1 MRRFTFS
8 MMLALATVA
17 ANAKDV
23 LDAPTWTDN
32 LTTTTEAKELTR
44 AAAMAVDNE
53 GNSIVTGSFTKN
65 LEFADSYL
73 EPVANSAFIAKYD
86 KAGAKKWAAGLAGA
100 ATITTVA
107 TDAEGNVYAAG
118 VFADNV
124 AIKDASGDT
133 KATITGMADKVDK
146 VSGFIVKYDK
156 QGAYVASKT
165 ILAESNPEIA
175 AQDILGVLNPSF
187 TAKKLVVAGNKLYL
201 SASYKGNVALDGVT
215 LQGKYACTEGWLF
228 NDETAMCVLSFDA
241 ADLANANIV
250 SVLGATKQLTN
261 EATYN
266 TEDVNFAINDGKI
279 YVAYVASGKDMTLTA
294 AGKDTKIETAYEAE
308 TGVIEHAYVLAA
320 IDGSQVTTQ
329 VYHSVATDNSN
340 TLNTIDEMAYQKGK
354 LYLAGSF
361 NQALP
366 FDNTISYL
374 GGCDAYA
381 ACLDAESL
389 SKNWAVAS
397 AFDEGDAKHKAEIIS
412 GMLVDEDEVTLVGWV
427 ENTSDRTIEAPLG
440 YQINTKTPAMQKGEQ
455 VLITSVAENG
465 NYALYQTDNVKGSD
479 EDKTTEGTYSY
490 IFYSNAESSGISKVL
505 ADDNTIDW
513 DGNEVTLA
521 KSADITVYTAAGA
534 AVKSAKNVKSLSLAD
549 AAHGIYLVKVGKQ
562 ALKIVK

>member
-1 MRRFTFS
+1 
-8 MMLALATVA
+8 MMLVLATVA

-32 LTTTTEAKELTR
+32 LTTTTEAKDLTR

-53 GNSIVTGSFTKN
+53 GNSIVTGSFTKD
-65 LEFADSYL
+65 LEFAASYL
-73 EPVANSAFIAKYD
+73 ESVANSAFIAKYD

-175 AQDILGVLNPSF
+175 AQDMLGVLNPSF
-187 TAKKLVVAGNKLYL
+187 TAKKLVVDGNKLYL

-241 ADLANANIV
+241 GDLANANIV
-250 SVLGATKQLTN
+250 SMLGATEQLTN

-266 TEDVNFAINDGKI
+266 TEDVNFAIHDGKI

-294 AGKDTKIETAYEAE
+294 AGKDTKIETAYKE
-308 TGVIEHAYVLAA
+308 GVIEHAYVLAA
-320 IDGSQVTTQ
+320 IDGDQVTTQ

-374 GGCDAYA
+374 GGSDAYA
-381 ACLDAESL
+381 ACLDAANL

-412 GMLVDEDEVTLVGWV
+412 GMLVNENEVTLVGWV
-427 ENTSDRTIEAPLG
+427 ENTKDRTIEAPLG
-440 YQINTKTPAMQKGEQ
+440 YQINTKTPAMQKGEE

-490 IFYSNAESSGISKVL
+490 IFYNNAESSGISKVL

-534 AVKSAKNVKSLSLAD
+534 VVKSAKNVKSLSLAD

>member
-1 MRRFTFS
+1 

-32 LTTTTEAKELTR
+32 LTTTAEAKDLPR

-53 GNSIVTGSFTKN
+53 GNSIVTGSFTKD
-65 LEFADSYL
+65 LEFAASYL

-107 TDAEGNVYAAG
+107 TDADGNVYAAG

-124 AIKDASGDT
+124 AIKDANGDT

-165 ILAESNPEIA
+165 ILAESDAEIA
-175 AQDILGVLNPSF
+175 AKDEIGVLSPSF
-187 TAKKLVVAGNKLYL
+187 TAKKLVVDGNKLYL
-201 SASYKGNVALDGVT
+201 SASYKGNVALEGVT
-215 LQGKYACTEGWLF
+215 LKGKYACSYGFLYS
-228 NDETAMCVLSFDA
+228 DETAMCVLSFDA

-250 SVLGATKQLTN
+250 SMLGATEQLTN

-294 AGKDTKIETAYEAE
+294 AGKDTKIETAYEASA
-308 TGVIEHAYVLAA
+308 TEHAYVLAA
-320 IDGSQVTTQ
+320 IDGDQVTTQ

-374 GGCDAYA
+374 GGSDAYA

-397 AFDEGDAKHKAEIIS
+397 AFDEGDAMHKAEIIS
-412 GMLVDEDEVTLVGWV
+412 GMLVDEDEVTLIGWV
-427 ENTSDRTIEAPLG
+427 ENTKDRTIEAPLG
-440 YQINTKTPAMQKGEQ
+440 YQINAKTPAMQKGEE

-490 IFYSNAESSGISKVL
+490 IFYNNAESSGISKVL

-513 DGNEVTLA
+513 DGNVVTLA

>member
-1 MRRFTFS
+1 

-32 LTTTTEAKELTR
+32 LTTTAEAKDLTR

-53 GNSIVTGSFTKN
+53 GNSIVTGSFTKD
-65 LEFADSYL
+65 LEFAASYL

-118 VFADNV
+118 VFADQV
-124 AIKDASGDT
+124 AIKDASGET

-156 QGAYVASKT
+156 LGEYVASKT
-165 ILAESNPEIA
+165 ILAESDAEIA
-175 AQDILGVLNPSF
+175 AKDEIGVLSPSF
-187 TAKKLVVAGNKLYL
+187 TAKKLVVDGNKLYL

-215 LQGKYACTEGWLF
+215 LKGKYACSYGFLYS
-228 NDETAMCVLSFDA
+228 DETTMCVLSFDA

-250 SVLGATKQLTN
+250 SVLGATEQLTN

-294 AGKDTKIETAYEAE
+294 AGKDTKIETAYEE
-308 TGVIEHAYVLAA
+308 GVTEHAYVLAA
-320 IDGSQVTTQ
+320 IDGDQVTTQ

-366 FDNTISYL
+366 FDNTISYV
-374 GGCDAYA
+374 GGSDAYA
-381 ACLDAESL
+381 ACLDAASL

-397 AFDEGDAKHKAEIIS
+397 AFDEGDAMHKAEIIS
-412 GMLVDEDEVTLVGWV
+412 GMLVNEDEVTLIGWV
-427 ENTSDRTIEAPLG
+427 ENTKDRTIEAPLG
-440 YQINTKTPAMQKGEQ
+440 YQINTKTPAMQKGEE

-490 IFYSNAESSGISKVL
+490 IFYNNAESSGISKVL

>member
-1 MRRFTFS
+1 

-23 LDAPTWTDN
+23 LDTPTWTDN
-32 LTTTTEAKELTR
+32 LTTTEEAKDLTR

-100 ATITTVA
+100 ATVTTVA
-107 TDAEGNVYAAG
+107 TDADGNVYAAG
-118 VFADNV
+118 VFADQV
-124 AIKDASGDT
+124 AIKDASGET

-165 ILAESNPEIA
+165 ILAESDAEIA
-175 AQDILGVLNPSF
+175 AQDMLGLLSPSF
-187 TAKKLVVAGNKLYL
+187 TAKKLVVDGNKLYL

-215 LQGKYACTEGWLF
+215 LKGKYACSEGWLYS
-228 NDETAMCVLSFDA
+228 DETTMCVLSFDA
-241 ADLANANIV
+241 VDLANANIV
-250 SVLGATKQLTN
+250 SMLGATEPLTN

-294 AGKDTKIETAYEAE
+294 AGKDTKIETAYEASA
-308 TGVIEHAYVLAA
+308 TEHAYVLTA
-320 IDGSQVTTQ
+320 IDGDQVTTQ

-374 GGCDAYA
+374 GGSDAYA
-381 ACLDAESL
+381 ACLDAASL

-427 ENTSDRTIEAPLG
+427 ENTKDRTIEAPLG

-490 IFYSNAESSGISKVL
+490 IFYNNAESSGISKVL

-513 DGNEVTLA
+513 NGNEVTLA

>member
-1 MRRFTFS
+1 

-32 LTTTTEAKELTR
+32 LTTTAEAKDLTR

-53 GNSIVTGSFTKN
+53 GNSIVTGSFTKD
-65 LEFADSYL
+65 LEFAASYL

-100 ATITTVA
+100 ATVTTVA
-107 TDAEGNVYAAG
+107 TDADGNVYAAG
-118 VFADNV
+118 VFADQV
-124 AIKDASGDT
+124 AIKDASGET

-165 ILAESNPEIA
+165 ILAESDAEIA
-175 AQDILGVLNPSF
+175 AKDEIGVLSPSF
-187 TAKKLVVAGNKLYL
+187 TAKKLVVDGNKLYL
-201 SASYKGNVALDGVT
+201 SASYKGNVALEGVT
-215 LQGKYACTEGWLF
+215 LKGKYACSYGFLYS
-228 NDETAMCVLSFDA
+228 DETAMCVLSFDA

-250 SVLGATKQLTN
+250 SALGATEQLTN

-294 AGKDTKIETAYEAE
+294 AGKDTKIETAYAE
-308 TGVIEHAYVLAA
+308 GATEHAYVLAA
-320 IDGSQVTTQ
+320 IDGDQVTTQ

-340 TLNTIDEMAYQKGK
+340 TLNTINEMAYQKGK

-374 GGCDAYA
+374 GGSDAYA
-381 ACLDAESL
+381 ACLDAASL

-427 ENTSDRTIEAPLG
+427 ENTKDRTIEAPLG
-440 YQINTKTPAMQKGEQ
+440 YQINTKTPAMQKGEE

-490 IFYSNAESSGISKVL
+490 IFYNNAESSGISKVL

>member
-1 MRRFTFS
+1 

-32 LTTTTEAKELTR
+32 LTTTTEAKDLTR

-53 GNSIVTGSFTKN
+53 GNSIVTGSFTKD
-65 LEFADSYL
+65 LEFAASYL
-73 EPVANSAFIAKYD
+73 EHVANSAFIAKYD

-118 VFADNV
+118 VFADQV
-124 AIKDASGDT
+124 AIKDANGET

-156 QGAYVASKT
+156 LGEYVASKT
-165 ILAESNPEIA
+165 ILAESDAEIA
-175 AQDILGVLNPSF
+175 AKDEIGVLSPSF
-187 TAKKLVVAGNKLYL
+187 TAKKLVVDGNKLYL

-215 LQGKYACTEGWLF
+215 LKGKYACSYGFLYS
-228 NDETAMCVLSFDA
+228 DETTMCVLSFDA

-250 SVLGATKQLTN
+250 SVLGATEQLTN

-294 AGKDTKIETAYEAE
+294 AGKDTKIETAYEE
-308 TGVIEHAYVLAA
+308 GVTEHAYVLAA
-320 IDGSQVTTQ
+320 IDGDQVTTQ

-366 FDNTISYL
+366 FDNTISYV
-374 GGCDAYA
+374 GGSDAYA
-381 ACLDAESL
+381 ACLDAASL

-427 ENTSDRTIEAPLG
+427 ENTKDRTIEAPLG
-440 YQINTKTPAMQKGEQ
+440 YQINAKTPAMQKGEQ

-490 IFYSNAESSGISKVL
+490 IFYNNAESSGISKVL

-534 AVKSAKNVKSLSLAD
+534 VVKSAKNVKSLSLAD

>member
-1 MRRFTFS
+1 

-32 LTTTTEAKELTR
+32 LTTTAEAKELTR

-53 GNSIVTGSFTKN
+53 GNSIVTGSFTKD
-65 LEFADSYL
+65 LEFAASYL
-73 EPVANSAFIAKYD
+73 ESVANSAFIAKYD

-100 ATITTVA
+100 ATVTTVA
-107 TDAEGNVYAAG
+107 TDADGNVYAAG
-118 VFADNV
+118 VFADQV
-124 AIKDASGDT
+124 AIKDASGET

-156 QGAYVASKT
+156 QGEYVASKT
-165 ILAESNPEIA
+165 ILAESDPEIA
-175 AQDILGVLNPSF
+175 ALDAIGVLSPSF
-187 TAKKLVVAGNKLYL
+187 TAKKLVVDGNKLYL
-201 SASYKGNVALDGVT
+201 SASYKGNVDLDGFT
-215 LQGKYACTEGWLF
+215 LLKGKYACSEGWLF
-228 NDETAMCVLSFDA
+228 NDETTMCVLSFDTA
-241 ADLANANIV
+241 YLENASIV
-250 SVLGATKQLTN
+250 SVLGATERLTN

-294 AGKDTKIETAYEAE
+294 AGKDTKIETAYEASA
-308 TGVIEHAYVLAA
+308 TEHAYVLAA
-320 IDGSQVTTQ
+320 IDGDQVTTQ

-374 GGCDAYA
+374 GGSDAYA
-381 ACLDAESL
+381 ACLDAASL

-427 ENTSDRTIEAPLG
+427 ENTFDRTIEAPLG

-490 IFYSNAESSGISKVL
+490 IFYNNAESSGISKVL

>member
-1 MRRFTFS
+1 

-53 GNSIVTGSFTKN
+53 GNSIVTGSFTKD
-65 LEFADSYL
+65 LEFAASYL

-100 ATITTVA
+100 ATVTTVA
-107 TDAEGNVYAAG
+107 TDVEGNVYAAG
-118 VFADNV
+118 VFADQV
-124 AIKDASGDT
+124 AIKDASGET
-133 KATITGMADKVDK
+133 KATITGMADNVKQ

-156 QGAYVASKT
+156 QGTYVASKT
-165 ILAESNPEIA
+165 ILAESDAEIA
-175 AQDILGVLNPSF
+175 ALDAIGLLNPSF
-187 TAKKLVVAGNKLYL
+187 TAKKLVVDGNKLYL

-215 LQGKYACTEGWLF
+215 LKGKYACSDGMLYS
-228 NDETAMCVLSFDA
+228 DETTMCVLSFDA
-241 ADLANANIV
+241 ADLANASIV
-250 SVLGATKQLTN
+250 SVLGATEQLTK

-294 AGKDTKIETAYEAE
+294 AGKDTKIETAYEASAA
-308 TGVIEHAYVLAA
+308 EHAYVLAA
-320 IDGSQVTTQ
+320 IDGDQVTTQ

-427 ENTSDRTIEAPLG
+427 EDTSKRTIEAPLG

-521 KSADITVYTAAGA
+521 KSADITVYTVAGA

>member
-32 LTTTTEAKELTR
+32 LTTTAEAKDLTR

-53 GNSIVTGSFTKN
+53 GNSIVTGSFTKD
-65 LEFADSYL
+65 LEFAASYL

-100 ATITTVA
+100 ATVTTVA
-107 TDAEGNVYAAG
+107 TDADGNVYAAG
-118 VFADNV
+118 VFADQV
-124 AIKDASGDT
+124 AIKDASGET

-156 QGAYVASKT
+156 QGEYVASKT
-165 ILAESNPEIA
+165 ILAESDAEIA
-175 AQDILGVLNPSF
+175 ALDMIGLLNPSF
-187 TAKKLVVAGNKLYL
+187 TAKKLVVDGNKVYL

-215 LQGKYACTEGWLF
+215 LKGKYACSEGWLY
-228 NDETAMCVLSFDA
+228 NDETTMCVLSFDA
-241 ADLANANIV
+241 ADLANASIV
-250 SVLGATKQLTN
+250 SVLGATEQLTN

-294 AGKDTKIETAYEAE
+294 AGKDTKIETAYEASAA
-308 TGVIEHAYVLAA
+308 EHAYVLAA
-320 IDGSQVTTQ
+320 IDGDQVTTQ

-354 LYLAGSF
+354 LYLSGSF

-381 ACLDAESL
+381 ACLDAANL
-389 SKNWAVAS
+389 NKNWAVAS

-412 GMLVDEDEVTLVGWV
+412 GMLVGEDEVTLVGWV
-427 ENTSDRTIEAPLG
+427 ENTYHRTIEAPLG

-490 IFYSNAESSGISKVL
+490 IFYNNAESSGISKVL

-521 KSADITVYTAAGA
+521 KSADITVYIAAGA
-534 AVKSAKNVKSLSLAD
+534 VVKSAKNVKSLSLAD

>member
-32 LTTTTEAKELTR
+32 LTTTTEAKDLTR
-44 AAAMAVDNE
+44 AASMAVDNE
-53 GNSIVTGSFTKN
+53 GNSIVTGSFTKD
-65 LEFADSYL
+65 LEFAASYL
-73 EPVANSAFIAKYD
+73 EPVANSAFIAKYRLD
-86 KAGAKKWAAGLAGA
+86 GAKMWAAGLAGA

-107 TDAEGNVYAAG
+107 TDADGNVYAAG
-118 VFADNV
+118 VFADQV
-124 AIKDASGDT
+124 AIKDANGET

-156 QGAYVASKT
+156 QGEYVASKT
-165 ILAESNPEIA
+165 ILAESDPEIA
-175 AQDILGVLNPSF
+175 ALDMIGVLSPSF
-187 TAKKLVVAGNKLYL
+187 TAKKLVVDGNKLYL
-201 SASYKGNVALDGVT
+201 SASYKGNVDLDGFT
-215 LQGKYACTEGWLF
+215 LLKGKYACSEGWLF
-228 NDETAMCVLSFDA
+228 NDETTMCVLSFDTA
-241 ADLANANIV
+241 YLENASIV
-250 SVLGATKQLTN
+250 SVLGATERLTN

-294 AGKDTKIETAYEAE
+294 AGKDTKIETAYEASA
-308 TGVIEHAYVLAA
+308 TEHAYVLAA
-320 IDGSQVTTQ
+320 IDGDQVTTQ

-427 ENTSDRTIEAPLG
+427 ENTFDRTIEAPLG

-490 IFYSNAESSGISKVL
+490 IFYNNAESSGISKVL

>member
-1 MRRFTFS
+1 
-8 MMLALATVA
+8 MMLVLATVA

-32 LTTTTEAKELTR
+32 LTTTAEAKDLTR

-53 GNSIVTGSFTKN
+53 GNSIVTGSFTKD

-100 ATITTVA
+100 ATVTTVA
-107 TDAEGNVYAAG
+107 TDADGNVYAAG
-118 VFADNV
+118 VFADQV
-124 AIKDASGDT
+124 AIKDASGET

-165 ILAESNPEIA
+165 ILAESDAEMA
-175 AQDILGVLNPSF
+175 ALDVIGVLSPSF
-187 TAKKLVVAGNKLYL
+187 TAKKLVVDGNKLYL

-215 LQGKYACTEGWLF
+215 LKGKYACSEGWLY
-228 NDETAMCVLSFDA
+228 NDETTMCVLSFDA
-241 ADLANANIV
+241 ADLANASIV

-294 AGKDTKIETAYEAE
+294 AGKDTKIETAYEARA
-308 TGVIEHAYVLAA
+308 TEHAYVLAA
-320 IDGSQVTTQ
+320 IDGDQVTIQ

-412 GMLVDEDEVTLVGWV
+412 GMLVDEDKVTLVGWV
-427 ENTSDRTIEAPLG
+427 ENTYHRTIEAPLG
-440 YQINTKTPAMQKGEQ
+440 YQINTKTLAMQKGEQ

-490 IFYSNAESSGISKVL
+490 IFYNNAESSGISKVL

-521 KSADITVYTAAGA
+521 KSADITVYTDAGA
-534 AVKSAKNVKSLSLAD
+534 VVKSAKNVKSLSLAD

>member
-1 MRRFTFS
+1 

-53 GNSIVTGSFTKN
+53 GNSIVTGSFTKD
-65 LEFADSYL
+65 LEFAASYL

-124 AIKDASGDT
+124 AIKDASGET

-156 QGAYVASKT
+156 LGEYVASKT
-165 ILAESNPEIA
+165 ILAESDAEIA
-175 AQDILGVLNPSF
+175 AKDEIGVLSPSF
-187 TAKKLVVAGNKLYL
+187 TAKKLVVDGNKLYL

-215 LQGKYACTEGWLF
+215 LKGKYACSYGFLYS
-228 NDETAMCVLSFDA
+228 DETTMCVLSFDA
-241 ADLANANIV
+241 ADLANASIV
-250 SVLGATKQLTN
+250 SVLGATEQLTN

-294 AGKDTKIETAYEAE
+294 AGKDTKIETAYEASA
-308 TGVIEHAYVLAA
+308 TEHAYVLAA
-320 IDGSQVTTQ
+320 IDGNQVTTQ

-374 GGCDAYA
+374 GGSDAYA
-381 ACLDAESL
+381 ACLDAASL

-397 AFDEGDAKHKAEIIS
+397 AFDEGDAMHKAEIIS
-412 GMLVDEDEVTLVGWV
+412 GMLVNEDEVTLIGWV
-427 ENTSDRTIEAPLG
+427 ENTKDRTIEAPLG
-440 YQINTKTPAMQKGEQ
+440 YQINAKTPAMQKGEE

-490 IFYSNAESSGISKVL
+490 IFYNNAESSGISKVL

-513 DGNEVTLA
+513 DGNVVTLA

-549 AAHGIYLVKVGKQ
+549 AAHGIYLIKVGKQ

>member
-1 MRRFTFS
+1 

-32 LTTTTEAKELTR
+32 LTTTAEAKDLTR

-53 GNSIVTGSFTKN
+53 GSSIVTGSFTKD
-65 LEFADSYL
+65 LEFAASYL
-73 EPVANSAFIAKYD
+73 EHVANSAFIAKYD

-118 VFADNV
+118 VFADKV

-175 AQDILGVLNPSF
+175 AKDEIGVLSPSF
-187 TAKKLVVAGNKLYL
+187 TAKKLVVDGNKLYL
-201 SASYKGNVALDGVT
+201 SASYKGNVALEGVT
-215 LQGKYACTEGWLF
+215 LKGKYACSYGFLYS
-228 NDETAMCVLSFDA
+228 DETAMCVLSFDA

-250 SVLGATKQLTN
+250 SMLGATEQLTN

-294 AGKDTKIETAYEAE
+294 AGKDTKIETAYEASA
-308 TGVIEHAYVLAA
+308 TEHAYVLAA
-320 IDGSQVTTQ
+320 IDGDQVTTQ

-374 GGCDAYA
+374 GGSDAYA
-381 ACLDAESL
+381 ACLDAASL

-397 AFDEGDAKHKAEIIS
+397 AFDEGDAMHKAEIIS
-412 GMLVDEDEVTLVGWV
+412 GMLVNEDEVTLVGWV
-427 ENTSDRTIEAPLG
+427 ENTKDRTIEAPLG
-440 YQINTKTPAMQKGEQ
+440 YQINTKTPAMQKGEE

-490 IFYSNAESSGISKVL
+490 IFYNNAESSGISKVL

>member
-1 MRRFTFS
+1 

-32 LTTTTEAKELTR
+32 LTTTTEAKDLTR

-53 GNSIVTGSFTKN
+53 GNSIVTGSFTKD
-65 LEFADSYL
+65 LEFAASYL
-73 EPVANSAFIAKYD
+73 EHVANSAFIAKYD

-118 VFADNV
+118 VFADQV
-124 AIKDASGDT
+124 AIKDASGET

-156 QGAYVASKT
+156 LGEYVASKT
-165 ILAESNPEIA
+165 ILAESDAEIA
-175 AQDILGVLNPSF
+175 AKDEIGVLSPSF
-187 TAKKLVVAGNKLYL
+187 TAKKLVVDGNKLYL

-215 LQGKYACTEGWLF
+215 LKGKYACSYGFLYS
-228 NDETAMCVLSFDA
+228 DETTMCVLSFDA

-250 SVLGATKQLTN
+250 SVLGATEQLTN

-294 AGKDTKIETAYEAE
+294 AGKDTKIETAYEE
-308 TGVIEHAYVLAA
+308 GVTEHAYVLAA
-320 IDGSQVTTQ
+320 IDGDQVTTQ

-366 FDNTISYL
+366 FDNTISYV
-374 GGCDAYA
+374 GGSDAYA
-381 ACLDAESL
+381 ACLDAASL

-427 ENTSDRTIEAPLG
+427 ENTFDRTIEAPLG
-440 YQINTKTPAMQKGEQ
+440 YQINAKTPAMQKGEE

-490 IFYSNAESSGISKVL
+490 IFYNNAESSGISKVL

>member
-1 MRRFTFS
+1 

-23 LDAPTWTDN
+23 LEAPTWTDN
-32 LTTTTEAKELTR
+32 LTTTTEAKDLTR

-53 GNSIVTGSFTKN
+53 GNSIVTGSFTKD
-65 LEFADSYL
+65 LEFAASYL

-86 KAGAKKWAAGLAGA
+86 KAGAKKWTAGLAGA
-100 ATITTVA
+100 ATVTTVA
-107 TDAEGNVYAAG
+107 TDADGNVYAAG
-118 VFADNV
+118 VFADQV
-124 AIKDASGDT
+124 AIKDASGET

-165 ILAESNPEIA
+165 ILAESDAEIA
-175 AQDILGVLNPSF
+175 ALDVIGLLNPSF
-187 TAKKLVVAGNKLYL
+187 TAKKLVVDGNKLYL

-215 LQGKYACTEGWLF
+215 LQGKYACSDDLLYS
-228 NDETAMCVLSFDA
+228 DETTMCVLSFDA
-241 ADLANANIV
+241 ADLANASIV
-250 SVLGATKQLTN
+250 SVLGATEQLTN

-294 AGKDTKIETAYEAE
+294 AGKDTKIETAYEASA
-308 TGVIEHAYVLAA
+308 TEHAYVLAA
-320 IDGSQVTTQ
+320 IDGDQVTTQ

-427 ENTSDRTIEAPLG
+427 ENTYHRTIEAPLG

-490 IFYSNAESSGISKVL
+490 IFYNNAESSGISKVL

-534 AVKSAKNVKSLSLAD
+534 VVKSAKNVKSLSLAD

>member
-1 MRRFTFS
+1 

-32 LTTTTEAKELTR
+32 LTTTTEAKDLTR

-53 GNSIVTGSFTKN
+53 GNSIVTGSFTKD
-65 LEFADSYL
+65 LEFAASYL
-73 EPVANSAFIAKYD
+73 ESVANSAFIAKYD

-124 AIKDASGDT
+124 AIKDANGET
-133 KATITGMADKVDK
+133 KATITGMADKVEQ

-165 ILAESNPEIA
+165 ILAESDVEIA
-175 AQDILGVLNPSF
+175 ALDEIGVLSPSF
-187 TAKKLVVAGNKLYL
+187 TAKKLVVDGNKLYL
-201 SASYKGNVALDGVT
+201 SASYKGNVALEGVT
-215 LQGKYACTEGWLF
+215 LKGKYACSYGFLYS
-228 NDETAMCVLSFDA
+228 DETAMCVLSFDA

-250 SVLGATKQLTN
+250 SMLGATEQLTN

-294 AGKDTKIETAYEAE
+294 AGKDTKIETAYEE
-308 TGVIEHAYVLAA
+308 GVTEHAYVLAA
-320 IDGSQVTTQ
+320 IDGDQVTTQ

-374 GGCDAYA
+374 GGSDAYA
-381 ACLDAESL
+381 ACLDAASL

-440 YQINTKTPAMQKGEQ
+440 YQINTKTPAMQKGEE

-490 IFYSNAESSGISKVL
+490 IFYNNAESSGISKVL

-513 DGNEVTLA
+513 DGNVVTLA
-521 KSADITVYTAAGA
+521 KSSDITVYTAAGA

>member
-1 MRRFTFS
+1 MV
-8 MMLALATVA
+8 LALATVA

-53 GNSIVTGSFTKN
+53 GNSIVTGSFTKD
-65 LEFADSYL
+65 LEFAASYL

-100 ATITTVA
+100 ATVTTVA
-107 TDAEGNVYAAG
+107 TDADGNVYAAG
-118 VFADNV
+118 VFADQV
-124 AIKDASGDT
+124 AIKDASGET
-133 KATITGMADKVDK
+133 KATITGMADNVKQ

-165 ILAESNPEIA
+165 ILAENDAKIA
-175 AQDILGVLNPSF
+175 ALDEYGMLSPFF
-187 TAKKLVVAGNKLYL
+187 TAKKLVVDGNKLYL

-241 ADLANANIV
+241 GDLANANIV
-250 SVLGATKQLTN
+250 SVLGATEQLTN

-266 TEDVNFAINDGKI
+266 TEDVNFAIHDGKI

-294 AGKDTKIETAYEAE
+294 AGKDTKIETAYKE
-308 TGVIEHAYVLAA
+308 GVIEHAYVLAA
-320 IDGSQVTTQ
+320 IDGDQVTTQ

-374 GGCDAYA
+374 GGSDAYA
-381 ACLDAESL
+381 ACLDAASL

-427 ENTSDRTIEAPLG
+427 ENTKDRTIEAPLG
-440 YQINTKTPAMQKGEQ
+440 YQINTKTPAMQKGEE

-465 NYALYQTDNVKGSD
+465 NYALYQTDNVNGSD

-513 DGNEVTLA
+513 DGNVVTLS

-534 AVKSAKNVKSLSLAD
+534 VVKSAKNVKSLSLAD

>member
-1 MRRFTFS
+1 

-32 LTTTTEAKELTR
+32 LTTTAEAKDLTR

-53 GNSIVTGSFTKN
+53 GNSIVTGSFTKD
-65 LEFADSYL
+65 LEFAASYL

-100 ATITTVA
+100 ATVTTVA
-107 TDAEGNVYAAG
+107 TDADGNVYAAG
-118 VFADNV
+118 VFADQV
-124 AIKDASGDT
+124 AIKDASGET

-165 ILAESNPEIA
+165 ILAESDAEIA
-175 AQDILGVLNPSF
+175 AKDEIGVLSPSF
-187 TAKKLVVAGNKLYL
+187 TAKKLVVDGNKLYL
-201 SASYKGNVALDGVT
+201 SASYKGNVALEGVT
-215 LQGKYACTEGWLF
+215 LKGKYACSYGFLYS
-228 NDETAMCVLSFDA
+228 DETAMCVLSFDA

-250 SVLGATKQLTN
+250 SALGATEQLTN

-294 AGKDTKIETAYEAE
+294 AGKDTKIETAYAE
-308 TGVIEHAYVLAA
+308 GATEHAYVLAA
-320 IDGSQVTTQ
+320 IDGDQVTTQ

-374 GGCDAYA
+374 GGSDAYA
-381 ACLDAESL
+381 ACLDAASL

-427 ENTSDRTIEAPLG
+427 ENTKDRTIEAPLG
-440 YQINTKTPAMQKGEQ
+440 YQINTKTPAMQKGEE

-490 IFYSNAESSGISKVL
+490 IFYNNAESSGISKVL

>member
-1 MRRFTFS
+1 

-32 LTTTTEAKELTR
+32 LTTTAEAKDLTR

-53 GNSIVTGSFTKN
+53 GNSIVTGSFTKD
-65 LEFADSYL
+65 LEFAASYL

-165 ILAESNPEIA
+165 ILAESDAEIA
-175 AQDILGVLNPSF
+175 ALDEIGVLSPSF
-187 TAKKLVVAGNKLYL
+187 TAKKLVVDGNKLYL
-201 SASYKGNVALDGVT
+201 SASYKGNVALEGVT
-215 LQGKYACTEGWLF
+215 LKGKYACSYGFLYS
-228 NDETAMCVLSFDA
+228 DETAMCVLSFDA

-250 SVLGATKQLTN
+250 SMLGATEQLTN

-294 AGKDTKIETAYEAE
+294 AGKDTKIETAYEE
-308 TGVIEHAYVLAA
+308 GVTEHAYVLAA
-320 IDGSQVTTQ
+320 IDGDQVTTQ

-374 GGCDAYA
+374 GGSDAYA
-381 ACLDAESL
+381 ACLDAASL

-427 ENTSDRTIEAPLG
+427 ENTKDRTIEAPLG

-490 IFYSNAESSGISKVL
+490 IFYNNAESSGISKVL

>member
-1 MRRFTFS
+1 

-32 LTTTTEAKELTR
+32 LTTTAEAKDLTR

-53 GNSIVTGSFTKN
+53 GNSIVTGSFTKD
-65 LEFADSYL
+65 LEFAASYL

-100 ATITTVA
+100 ATVTTVA
-107 TDAEGNVYAAG
+107 TDADGNVYAAG
-118 VFADNV
+118 VFADQV
-124 AIKDASGDT
+124 AIKDASGET

-165 ILAESNPEIA
+165 ILAESDAEIA
-175 AQDILGVLNPSF
+175 AKDEIGVLSPSF
-187 TAKKLVVAGNKLYL
+187 TAKKLVVDGNKLYL

-215 LQGKYACTEGWLF
+215 LKGKYACSYGFLYS
-228 NDETAMCVLSFDA
+228 DETTMCVLSFDA
-241 ADLANANIV
+241 ADLANASIV
-250 SVLGATKQLTN
+250 SVLGATEQLTN

-294 AGKDTKIETAYEAE
+294 AGKDTKIETAYEE
-308 TGVIEHAYVLAA
+308 GVTEHAYVLAA
-320 IDGSQVTTQ
+320 IDGDQVTTQ

-366 FDNTISYL
+366 FDNTISYV
-374 GGCDAYA
+374 GGSDAYA
-381 ACLDAESL
+381 ACLDAASL

-440 YQINTKTPAMQKGEQ
+440 YQINAKTPAMQKGEE

-490 IFYSNAESSGISKVL
+490 IFYNNAESSGISKVL

-534 AVKSAKNVKSLSLAD
+534 VVKSAKNVKSLSLAD

>member
-1 MRRFTFS
+1 

-32 LTTTTEAKELTR
+32 LTTTTEAKDLTR

-53 GNSIVTGSFTKN
+53 GNSIVTGSFTKD

-100 ATITTVA
+100 ATVTTVA
-107 TDAEGNVYAAG
+107 TDADGNVYAAG
-118 VFADNV
+118 VFADQV
-124 AIKDASGDT
+124 AIKDASGET
-133 KATITGMADKVDK
+133 KATITGMADNVKQ

-165 ILAESNPEIA
+165 ILAENDAKIA
-175 AQDILGVLNPSF
+175 ALDEYGMLSPFF
-187 TAKKLVVAGNKLYL
+187 TAKKLVVDGNKLYL

-215 LQGKYACTEGWLF
+215 LQGKYACSDGWLYS
-228 NDETAMCVLSFDA
+228 DETTMCVLSFDA
-241 ADLANANIV
+241 ADLANASIV
-250 SVLGATKQLTN
+250 SVLGATEQLTK

-294 AGKDTKIETAYEAE
+294 AGKDTKIETAYEASA
-308 TGVIEHAYVLAA
+308 TEHAYVLAA
-320 IDGSQVTTQ
+320 IDGDQVTTQ

-340 TLNTIDEMAYQKGK
+340 TLNTIDEMTYQKGK

-427 ENTSDRTIEAPLG
+427 EKTSDRTIEAPLG

-490 IFYSNAESSGISKVL
+490 IFYNNAESSGISKVL

-534 AVKSAKNVKSLSLAD
+534 VVKSAKNVKSLSLAD

>member
-1 MRRFTFS
+1 

-65 LEFADSYL
+65 LEFAASYL

-100 ATITTVA
+100 ATVTTVA
-107 TDAEGNVYAAG
+107 TDADGNVYAAG
-118 VFADNV
+118 VFADQV
-124 AIKDASGDT
+124 AIKDVSGDT

-165 ILAESNPEIA
+165 ILAESDAEIA
-175 AQDILGVLNPSF
+175 AQDMIGLLSPSF
-187 TAKKLVVAGNKLYL
+187 TAKKLVVDGNKLYL

-215 LQGKYACTEGWLF
+215 LKGKYACSEGWLF

-250 SVLGATKQLTN
+250 SVLGATEQLTN

-294 AGKDTKIETAYEAE
+294 AGKDTKIETAYEASA
-308 TGVIEHAYVLAA
+308 TEHAYVLAA
-320 IDGSQVTTQ
+320 IDGNQVTTQ

-340 TLNTIDEMAYQKGK
+340 TLNTIAEMAYQKGK

-374 GGCDAYA
+374 GGSDAYA
-381 ACLDAESL
+381 ACLDAASL

-412 GMLVDEDEVTLVGWV
+412 GMLVNEDEVTLVGWV
-427 ENTSDRTIEAPLG
+427 ENTKDRTIEAPLG
-440 YQINTKTPAMQKGEQ
+440 YQINAKTPAMQKGEE

-490 IFYSNAESSGISKVL
+490 IFYNNAESSGISKVL

-513 DGNEVTLA
+513 DGNVVTLA

>member
-1 MRRFTFS
+1 

-32 LTTTTEAKELTR
+32 LTTTTEAKDLTR

-53 GNSIVTGSFTKN
+53 GNSIVTGIFTKD
-65 LEFADSYL
+65 LEFAASYL

-100 ATITTVA
+100 ATVTTVA

-118 VFADNV
+118 VFADQV
-124 AIKDASGDT
+124 AIKDANGET

-165 ILAESNPEIA
+165 ILAESDAEIA
-175 AQDILGVLNPSF
+175 AQDEIGVLSPSF
-187 TAKKLVVAGNKLYL
+187 TAKKLVVDGNKLYL
-201 SASYKGNVALDGVT
+201 SASYKGNVALEGVT
-215 LQGKYACTEGWLF
+215 LQGKYACSYGFLYS
-228 NDETAMCVLSFDA
+228 DETTMCVLSFDA
-241 ADLANANIV
+241 ADLANASIV
-250 SVLGATKQLTN
+250 SVLGATEQLTK

-294 AGKDTKIETAYEAE
+294 AGKDTKIETAYEASAA
-308 TGVIEHAYVLAA
+308 EHAYVLAA
-320 IDGSQVTTQ
+320 IDGDQVTTQ

-381 ACLDAESL
+381 ACLDAVNL
-389 SKNWAVAS
+389 NKNWAVAS

-427 ENTSDRTIEAPLG
+427 EDTSKRTIETPLG

-490 IFYSNAESSGISKVL
+490 IFYNNAESSGISKVL

-534 AVKSAKNVKSLSLAD
+534 VVKSAKNVKSLSLAD

>member
-1 MRRFTFS
+1 

-23 LDAPTWTDN
+23 LEAPTWTDN
-32 LTTTTEAKELTR
+32 LTTTTEAKDLTR

-53 GNSIVTGSFTKN
+53 GNSIVTGSFTKD
-65 LEFADSYL
+65 LEFAASYL

-100 ATITTVA
+100 ATVTTVA
-107 TDAEGNVYAAG
+107 TDADGNVYATG
-118 VFADNV
+118 VFADQV
-124 AIKDASGDT
+124 AIKDASGET

-165 ILAESNPEIA
+165 ILAESDAEIA
-175 AQDILGVLNPSF
+175 ALDVIGLLNPSF
-187 TAKKLVVAGNKLYL
+187 TAKKLVVDGNKLYL

-215 LQGKYACTEGWLF
+215 LQGKYACSDDLLYS
-228 NDETAMCVLSFDA
+228 DETTMCVLSFDA
-241 ADLANANIV
+241 ADLANASIV
-250 SVLGATKQLTN
+250 SVLGATEQLTN

-294 AGKDTKIETAYEAE
+294 AGKDTKIETAYEASA
-308 TGVIEHAYVLAA
+308 TEHAYVLAA
-320 IDGSQVTTQ
+320 IDGDQVTTQ

-427 ENTSDRTIEAPLG
+427 ENTYHRTIEAPLG

-490 IFYSNAESSGISKVL
+490 IFYNNAESSGISKVL

>member
-1 MRRFTFS
+1 

-32 LTTTTEAKELTR
+32 LTTTTEAKDLTR

-53 GNSIVTGSFTKN
+53 GNSIVTGSFTKD

-165 ILAESNPEIA
+165 ILAESDPEIA
-175 AQDILGVLNPSF
+175 ALDAIGVLSPSF
-187 TAKKLVVAGNKLYL
+187 TAKKLVVDGNKLYL
-201 SASYKGNVALDGVT
+201 SASYKGNVDLDGFT
-215 LQGKYACTEGWLF
+215 LLKGKYACSEGWLF
-228 NDETAMCVLSFDA
+228 NDETTMCVLSFDTA
-241 ADLANANIV
+241 YLENASIV
-250 SVLGATKQLTN
+250 SVLGATERLTN

-294 AGKDTKIETAYEAE
+294 AGKDTKIETAYEASAA
-308 TGVIEHAYVLAA
+308 EHAYVLAA
-320 IDGSQVTTQ
+320 IDGNQVTTQ

-381 ACLDAESL
+381 ACLDAASL
-389 SKNWAVAS
+389 NKNWAVAS

-427 ENTSDRTIEAPLG
+427 ENTFDRTIEAPLG
-440 YQINTKTPAMQKGEQ
+440 YQINTKTPTMQKGEQ

-490 IFYSNAESSGISKVL
+490 IFYNNAESSGISKVL

>member
-1 MRRFTFS
+1 
-8 MMLALATVA
+8 MMLVLATVA

-32 LTTTTEAKELTR
+32 LTTTAEAKDLTR

-53 GNSIVTGSFTKN
+53 GNSIVTGSFTKD
-65 LEFADSYL
+65 LEFAASYL

-86 KAGAKKWAAGLAGA
+86 KAGVKKWAAGLAGA
-100 ATITTVA
+100 ATVTTVA
-107 TDAEGNVYAAG
+107 TDADGNVYAAG
-118 VFADNV
+118 VFADQV
-124 AIKDASGDT
+124 AIKDASGET

-165 ILAESNPEIA
+165 ILAESDAEIA
-175 AQDILGVLNPSF
+175 ALDMIGLLNPSF
-187 TAKKLVVAGNKLYL
+187 TAKKLVVDGNKLYL

-215 LQGKYACTEGWLF
+215 LQGKYACSDGMLYS
-228 NDETAMCVLSFDA
+228 DETTMCVLSFDA
-241 ADLANANIV
+241 ADLANASIV
-250 SVLGATKQLTN
+250 SVLGATEQLTN

-294 AGKDTKIETAYEAE
+294 AGKDTKIETAYEASA
-308 TGVIEHAYVLAA
+308 TEHAYVLAA
-320 IDGSQVTTQ
+320 IDGDQVTTQ

-427 ENTSDRTIEAPLG
+427 ENTYHRTIEAPLG

-465 NYALYQTDNVKGSD
+465 NDALYQTDNVKGSD

-490 IFYSNAESSGISKVL
+490 IFYNNAESSGISKVL

-534 AVKSAKNVKSLSLAD
+534 VVKSAKNVKSLSLAD
-549 AAHGIYLVKVGKQ
+549 AVHGIYLVKVGKQ

>member
-32 LTTTTEAKELTR
+32 LTTTAEAKDLTR

-53 GNSIVTGSFTKN
+53 GNSIVTGSFTKD
-65 LEFADSYL
+65 LEFAASYL

-165 ILAESNPEIA
+165 ILAESDAEIA
-175 AQDILGVLNPSF
+175 AKDEIGVLSPSF
-187 TAKKLVVAGNKLYL
+187 TAKKLVVDGNKLYL
-201 SASYKGNVALDGVT
+201 SASYKGNVALEGVT
-215 LQGKYACTEGWLF
+215 LQGKYACSYGFLYS
-228 NDETAMCVLSFDA
+228 DETAMCVLSFNA

-250 SVLGATKQLTN
+250 SVLGATEQLTN

-294 AGKDTKIETAYEAE
+294 AGKDTKIETAYEE
-308 TGVIEHAYVLAA
+308 GVTEHAYVLAA
-320 IDGSQVTTQ
+320 IDGDQVTTQ

-427 ENTSDRTIEAPLG
+427 ENTFDRTIEAPLG
-440 YQINTKTPAMQKGEQ
+440 YQINTKAPAMQKGEQ

-490 IFYSNAESSGISKVL
+490 IFYNNAESSGISKVL

>member
-1 MRRFTFS
+1 
-8 MMLALATVA
+8 MMLALAMVA

-23 LDAPTWTDN
+23 LDTPTWTDN

-53 GNSIVTGSFTKN
+53 GNSIVTGSFTKD

-100 ATITTVA
+100 ATVTTVA
-107 TDAEGNVYAAG
+107 TDADGNVYAAG
-118 VFADNV
+118 VFADQV

-165 ILAESNPEIA
+165 ILAESDAEIA
-175 AQDILGVLNPSF
+175 ALDMIGLLNPSF
-187 TAKKLVVAGNKLYL
+187 TAKKLVVDGNKLYL

-215 LQGKYACTEGWLF
+215 LQGKYACSDGMLYS
-228 NDETAMCVLSFDA
+228 DETTMCVLSFDA
-241 ADLANANIV
+241 ADLANASIV
-250 SVLGATKQLTN
+250 SVLGATEQLTN

-294 AGKDTKIETAYEAE
+294 SGKDTKIETAYEASAA
-308 TGVIEHAYVLAA
+308 EHAYVLAA
-320 IDGSQVTTQ
+320 IDGDQVTTQ

-397 AFDEGDAKHKAEIIS
+397 AFDEDDAMHKAEIIS
-412 GMLVDEDEVTLVGWV
+412 GMLVGEDEVTLVGWV
-427 ENTSDRTIEAPLG
+427 ENTKDRTIEAPLG

-490 IFYSNAESSGISKVL
+490 IFYNNAESSGISKVL

-534 AVKSAKNVKSLSLAD
+534 VVKSAKNVKSLSLAD

>member
-1 MRRFTFS
+1 

-23 LDAPTWTDN
+23 LEAPTWTDN
-32 LTTTTEAKELTR
+32 LTTTTEAKDLTR

-53 GNSIVTGSFTKN
+53 GNSIVTGSFTKD
-65 LEFADSYL
+65 LEFAASYL

-100 ATITTVA
+100 ATVTTVA
-107 TDAEGNVYAAG
+107 TDADGNVYATG
-118 VFADNV
+118 VFADQV
-124 AIKDASGDT
+124 AIKDASGET

-165 ILAESNPEIA
+165 ILAESDAEIA
-175 AQDILGVLNPSF
+175 ALDVIGLLNPSF
-187 TAKKLVVAGNKLYL
+187 TAKKLVVDGNKLYL

-215 LQGKYACTEGWLF
+215 LQGKYACSDDLLYS
-228 NDETAMCVLSFDA
+228 DETTMCVLSFDA
-241 ADLANANIV
+241 ADLANASIV
-250 SVLGATKQLTN
+250 SVLGATEQLTN

-294 AGKDTKIETAYEAE
+294 AGKDTKIETAYEASA
-308 TGVIEHAYVLAA
+308 TEHAYVLAA
-320 IDGSQVTTQ
+320 IDGDQVTTQ

-440 YQINTKTPAMQKGEQ
+440 YQINAKTPAMQKGEE

-479 EDKTTEGTYSY
+479 DDKTTEGTYSY
-490 IFYSNAESSGISKVL
+490 IFYNNAESSGISKVL

>member
-1 MRRFTFS
+1 

-32 LTTTTEAKELTR
+32 LTTTAEAKDLTR

-53 GNSIVTGSFTKN
+53 GNSIVTGSFTKD
-65 LEFADSYL
+65 LEFAASYL

-100 ATITTVA
+100 ATISTVA

-124 AIKDASGDT
+124 AIKDANGDT

-175 AQDILGVLNPSF
+175 AKDEIGVLSPSF
-187 TAKKLVVAGNKLYL
+187 TAKKLVVDGNKLYL
-201 SASYKGNVALDGVT
+201 SASYKGNVALEGVT
-215 LQGKYACTEGWLF
+215 LQGKYACSYGFLYS
-228 NDETAMCVLSFDA
+228 DETAMCVLSFDA

-250 SVLGATKQLTN
+250 SVLGATEQLTN

-294 AGKDTKIETAYEAE
+294 AGKDTKIETAYEASA
-308 TGVIEHAYVLAA
+308 TEHAYVLAA
-320 IDGSQVTTQ
+320 IDGDQVTTQ

-374 GGCDAYA
+374 GGSDAYA
-381 ACLDAESL
+381 ACLDAASL

-427 ENTSDRTIEAPLG
+427 ENTKYRTIEAPLG
-440 YQINTKTPAMQKGEQ
+440 YQINAKTPAMQKGEE

-490 IFYSNAESSGISKVL
+490 IFYNNAESSGISKVL

-534 AVKSAKNVKSLSLAD
+534 VVKSAKNVKSLSLAD

>member
-1 MRRFTFS
+1 

-53 GNSIVTGSFTKN
+53 GNSIVTGSFTKD
-65 LEFADSYL
+65 LEFAASYL

-100 ATITTVA
+100 ATVTTVA
-107 TDAEGNVYAAG
+107 TDADGNVYAAG
-118 VFADNV
+118 VFADQV

-381 ACLDAESL
+381 ACLDAASL

-427 ENTSDRTIEAPLG
+427 ENTFDRTIEAPLG

-490 IFYSNAESSGISKVL
+490 IFYSNAESSGISKVR

>member
-1 MRRFTFS
+1 

-32 LTTTTEAKELTR
+32 LTTTAEAKELTR

-53 GNSIVTGSFTKN
+53 GNSIVTGSFTKD
-65 LEFADSYL
+65 LEFAASYL

-156 QGAYVASKT
+156 LGEYVASKT
-165 ILAESNPEIA
+165 ILAESDAEIA
-175 AQDILGVLNPSF
+175 AKDEIGVLSPSF
-187 TAKKLVVAGNKLYL
+187 TAKKLVVDGNKLYL

-215 LQGKYACTEGWLF
+215 LKGKYACSEGWLY
-228 NDETAMCVLSFDA
+228 NDETTMCVLSFDA
-241 ADLANANIV
+241 ADLANASIV
-250 SVLGATKQLTN
+250 SVLGATEQLTN

-266 TEDVNFAINDGKI
+266 AEDVNFAINDGKI

-294 AGKDTKIETAYEAE
+294 AGKDTKIETAYKE
-308 TGVIEHAYVLAA
+308 GVIEHAYVLAA
-320 IDGSQVTTQ
+320 IDGDQVTTQ

-374 GGCDAYA
+374 GGSDAYA
-381 ACLDAESL
+381 ACLDAASL

-412 GMLVDEDEVTLVGWV
+412 GMLVDEDEVTLIGWV
-427 ENTSDRTIEAPLG
+427 ENTKDRTIEAPLG
-440 YQINTKTPAMQKGEQ
+440 YQINTKTPAMQKGEE

-490 IFYSNAESSGISKVL
+490 IFYNNAESSGISKVL

-513 DGNEVTLA
+513 DGNVVTLA

>member
-1 MRRFTFS
+1 

-32 LTTTTEAKELTR
+32 LTTTTEAKDLTR

-53 GNSIVTGSFTKN
+53 GNSIVTGIFTKD
-65 LEFADSYL
+65 LEFAASYL

-100 ATITTVA
+100 ATVTTVA

-118 VFADNV
+118 VFADQV
-124 AIKDASGDT
+124 AIKDANGET

-165 ILAESNPEIA
+165 ILAESDAEIA
-175 AQDILGVLNPSF
+175 AQDEIGVLSPSF
-187 TAKKLVVAGNKLYL
+187 TAKKLVVEGNKLYL
-201 SASYKGNVALDGVT
+201 SASYKGNVALEGVT
-215 LQGKYACTEGWLF
+215 LQGKYACSYGFLYS
-228 NDETAMCVLSFDA
+228 DETTMCVLSFDA
-241 ADLANANIV
+241 ADLANASIV
-250 SVLGATKQLTN
+250 SVLGATEQLTK

-294 AGKDTKIETAYEAE
+294 AGKDTKIETAYEASAA
-308 TGVIEHAYVLAA
+308 EHAYVLAA
-320 IDGSQVTTQ
+320 IDGDQVTTQ

-381 ACLDAESL
+381 ACLDAVNL
-389 SKNWAVAS
+389 NKNWAVAS

-427 ENTSDRTIEAPLG
+427 EDTSKRTIEAPLG

-490 IFYSNAESSGISKVL
+490 IFYNNAESSGISKVL

-534 AVKSAKNVKSLSLAD
+534 VVKSAKNVKSLSLAD

>member
-32 LTTTTEAKELTR
+32 LTTTAEAKDLTR

-53 GNSIVTGSFTKN
+53 GNSIVTGSFTKD
-65 LEFADSYL
+65 LEFAASYL

-175 AQDILGVLNPSF
+175 AQDMLGVLNPSF

-250 SVLGATKQLTN
+250 SVLGATEQLTN

-412 GMLVDEDEVTLVGWV
+412 GMLVDEDEVTLIGWV
-427 ENTSDRTIEAPLG
+427 ENTKDRTIEAPLG

-534 AVKSAKNVKSLSLAD
+534 VVKSAKNVKSLSLAD

>member
-1 MRRFTFS
+1 

-23 LDAPTWTDN
+23 LDTPTWTDN
-32 LTTTTEAKELTR
+32 LTTTAEAKELTR

-53 GNSIVTGSFTKN
+53 GNSIVTGSFTKD
-65 LEFADSYL
+65 LEFAASYL

-100 ATITTVA
+100 ATVTTVA
-107 TDAEGNVYAAG
+107 TDADGNVYAAG
-118 VFADNV
+118 VFADQV
-124 AIKDASGDT
+124 AIKDASGET

-165 ILAESNPEIA
+165 ILAENDAKIA
-175 AQDILGVLNPSF
+175 ALDMIGLLNPSF
-187 TAKKLVVAGNKLYL
+187 TAKKLVVDGNKLYL

-215 LQGKYACTEGWLF
+215 LQGKYACSDGMLYS
-228 NDETAMCVLSFDA
+228 DETTMCVLSFDA
-241 ADLANANIV
+241 ADLANASIV
-250 SVLGATKQLTN
+250 SVLGATEQLTN

-266 TEDVNFAINDGKI
+266 AEDVNFAINDGKI

-294 AGKDTKIETAYEAE
+294 AGKDTKIETAYEASA
-308 TGVIEHAYVLAA
+308 TEHAYVLAA
-320 IDGSQVTTQ
+320 IDGDQVTTQ

-381 ACLDAESL
+381 ACLDAASL
-389 SKNWAVAS
+389 NKNWAVAS
-397 AFDEGDAKHKAEIIS
+397 AFDEGDAMHKAEIIS
-412 GMLVDEDEVTLVGWV
+412 GMLVDEDKVTLVGWV
-427 ENTSDRTIEAPLG
+427 ENTSKRTIEAPLG
-440 YQINTKTPAMQKGEQ
+440 YQISTKTPAMQKGEE

-534 AVKSAKNVKSLSLAD
+534 VVKSAKNVKSLSLAD

>member
-1 MRRFTFS
+1 

-32 LTTTTEAKELTR
+32 LTTTAEAKDLTR

-53 GNSIVTGSFTKN
+53 GNSIVTGSFTKD
-65 LEFADSYL
+65 LEFAASYL

-86 KAGAKKWAAGLAGA
+86 KAGATKWAAGLAGA

-412 GMLVDEDEVTLVGWV
+412 GMLVDEDEVTLIGWV
-427 ENTSDRTIEAPLG
+427 ENTKDRTIEAPLG
-440 YQINTKTPAMQKGEQ
+440 YQINAKTPAMQKGEQ

-534 AVKSAKNVKSLSLAD
+534 VVKSAKNVKSLSLAD

>member
-32 LTTTTEAKELTR
+32 LTTTVEAKDLTR

-53 GNSIVTGSFTKN
+53 GNSIVTGSFTKD
-65 LEFADSYL
+65 LEFAASYL

-133 KATITGMADKVDK
+133 KATITGIADKVDK

-175 AQDILGVLNPSF
+175 AQDMLGVLNPSF

-250 SVLGATKQLTN
+250 SVLGATEQLTN

-374 GGCDAYA
+374 GGSDAYA
-381 ACLDAESL
+381 ACLDAASL
-389 SKNWAVAS
+389 NKNWAVAS

-427 ENTSDRTIEAPLG
+427 ENTKDRTIEAPLG
-440 YQINTKTPAMQKGEQ
+440 YQINAKTPAMQKGEE

-521 KSADITVYTAAGA
+521 KSADIMVYTAAGA
-534 AVKSAKNVKSLSLAD
+534 VVKSAKNVKSLSLAD